1 MRIKSTFTS
10 LKGIV
15 CAIAHKPGV
24 YKLGKHCVDVGEPD
38 ILVLR

>member
-15 CAIAHKPGV
+15 SAIAHKPGA
-24 YKLGKHCVDVGEPD
+24 YKLGKHWENR
-38 ILVLR
+38 IFLS

>member
-15 CAIAHKPGV
+15 SAIAHKPGV
-24 YKLGKHCVDVGEPD
+24 YKLGKHRVEVKEPD

>member
-15 CAIAHKPGV
+15 SAIAHKFGA
-24 YKLGKHCVDVGEPD
+24 YKLENHCV
-38 ILVLR
+38 

>member
-15 CAIAHKPGV
+15 SAIAHKPGA
-24 YKLGKHCVDVGEPD
+24 YMLGKHCVDVGEQD

>member
-15 CAIAHKPGV
+15 SAIAHKP
-24 YKLGKHCVDVGEPD
+24 EP
-38 ILVLR
+38 ISLESTVLMWENRIFLS